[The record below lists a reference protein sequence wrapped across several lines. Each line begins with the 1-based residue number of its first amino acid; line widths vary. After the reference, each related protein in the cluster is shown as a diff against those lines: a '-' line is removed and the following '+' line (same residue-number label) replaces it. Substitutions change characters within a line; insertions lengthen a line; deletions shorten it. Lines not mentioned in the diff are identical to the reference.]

1 MANPGT
7 YHGREGYITWA
18 SHWMEAWSEQHVEI
32 EGTPELIGE
41 YEALALTRQS
51 ARGAGSAIDV
61 DMIVAYRLTFAS
73 DLITRFHVFEPE
85 AS

>member
-32 EGTPELIGE
+32 TGEPELIG
-41 YEALALTRQS
+41 
-51 ARGAGSAIDV
+51 
-61 DMIVAYRLTFAS
+61 
-73 DLITRFHVFEPE
+73 
-85 AS
+85 